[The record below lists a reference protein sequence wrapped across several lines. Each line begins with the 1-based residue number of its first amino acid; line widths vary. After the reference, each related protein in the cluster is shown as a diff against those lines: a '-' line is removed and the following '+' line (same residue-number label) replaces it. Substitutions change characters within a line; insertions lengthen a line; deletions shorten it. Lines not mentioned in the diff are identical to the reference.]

1 MEKIIDM
8 GKKKK
13 SDFLASGDMNST
25 MKELLMVSLA
35 QMGVTPNEY
44 AQYLLT
50 HKEELEELSA
60 FMESQEKKES
70 QKKSKNKELPAKS
83 VDGNRT
89 LLLKIQMQGVTKP
102 PVWREVTIPSN
113 FNFTQLHRAI
123 QVVFCLSDSHL
134 WQFGR
139 RAYDVDLQIGLD
151 IEDNEFTD
159 DADKTYVTEYLSEVG
174 DKLVYVYDFGD
185 DWTFDV
191 KVQKVM
197 EEPCEFPRLTNWKG
211 DLQPMEDSGGVY
223 AYVDFRKFQENS
235 KIWTKKQKKAFAEKL
250 GFEDLEDLEMQIED
264 SILDKDWIAE
274 DLAEIK

>member
-1 MEKIIDM
+1 MAKIIDM

-13 SDFLASGDMNST
+13 PDFLASGDMNST

-35 QMGVTPNEY
+35 QMGVTPDEY

-70 QKKSKNKELPAKS
+70 QKKLKNKELPAKS

-123 QVVFCLSDSHL
+123 QTVFCLGDYHL
-134 WQFGR
+134 WQFGH
-139 RAYDVDLQIGLD
+139 RAYDADLQIGPD

-197 EEPCEFPRLTNWKG
+197 EEPCECPRLTNWKG
-211 DLQPMEDSGGVY
+211 DLQPMEDSGGMY

-235 KIWTKKQKKAFAEKL
+235 KTWTKKQKKAFAEKL
-250 GFEDLEDLEMQIED
+250 GFDDLEVLEMQIED
-264 SILDKDWIAE
+264 SILDEEWIAE